1 MLSAAFNPSLEF
13 AQTLDANDPLQ
24 PFRHHFY
31 LPGKTIY
38 LNGNSLGLC
47 PREGNASLLRVL
59 NEWKTMGIGG
69 WLTGDP
75 PWFGMAEEIG
85 KLMSPLVGA
94 RSGEVI
100 CTGTTTVN
108 QHALLSTFYTPSRR
122 KTKIV
127 ADEKNF
133 PSDIYAL
140 KGHLKMRG
148 YDPEKHLT
156 LVPAEPDGTVSENRI
171 LDHLTEDVVLALFPS
186 VYFRNGQLLDM
197 ASITEA
203 AHKKE
208 IIIGFDCSHSAG
220 VVPHALSDMGVDFAY
235 WCGYK
240 YLNGGPGCPAFI
252 YVNERHFEKEPM
264 MAGWFGFQK
273 ERQFDMSLDFL
284 HQRDAGGWQISTPAV
299 LSMAPLKNAL
309 EIIHQATIEQIREKS
324 LNLTTYLIA
333 LVDELLSG
341 PPYDFFIG
349 TPADPGKR
357 GGHVALKRK
366 ADAWPITR
374 SLKSRNIISDFR
386 SPDTIRVAPSPLYSC
401 YEDIW
406 RMVEALQEI
415 IDSRDYENQPE
426 TLNPVP

>member
-1 MLSAAFNPSLEF
+1 MVSTAFNPSLEF
-13 AQTLDANDPLQ
+13 ARTLDANDPLQ
-24 PFRHHFY
+24 SFRQHFY

-47 PREGNASLLRVL
+47 SREGEASLLHVL
-59 NEWKTMGIGG
+59 KEWKAMGIGG
-69 WLTGDP
+69 WLSGNP
-75 PWFGMAEEIG
+75 PWFWMAEEVG
-85 KLMSPLVGA
+85 KLMAPLVGA

-100 CTGTTTVN
+100 CAGTTTVN
-108 QHALLSTFYTPSRR
+108 QHALLCTFYTPAGK

-127 ADEKNF
+127 ADESNF

-148 YDPEKHLT
+148 YDPEEHLM
-156 LVPAEPDGTVSENRI
+156 LVPAEPDGTVSESRI
-171 LDHLTEDVVLALFPS
+171 LEHLTEDVVLALFPS

-197 ASITEA
+197 GLITEA
-203 AHKKE
+203 AHKKG
-208 IIIGFDCSHSAG
+208 IVIGFDCSHSAG

-252 YVNERHFEKEPM
+252 YLNERHFEKEPM

-273 ERQFDMSLDFL
+273 EKQFDMSLDFS

-299 LSMAPLKNAL
+299 LSMAPLNNAL
-309 EIIHQATIEQIREKS
+309 NLLLQAGIESIREKS
-324 LNLTTYLIA
+324 TRLTAYLIA
-333 LVDELLSG
+333 LVDELLSE
-341 PPYDFFIG
+341 PPYNFFIG

-357 GGHVALKRK
+357 GGHVALRREKY
-366 ADAWPITR
+366 AWPITR
-374 SLKSRNIISDFR
+374 SLKWRNIIADFR
-386 SPDTIRVAPSPLYSC
+386 SPDTIRVAPSPLYCC

-406 RMVEALQEI
+406 RIVQALQEI
-415 IDSRDYENQPE
+415 IVSREYKNHPENC
-426 TLNPVP
+426 NPVP